1 MRRSKILRALQSPVW
16 AITDEAREELRA
28 MVDDD
33 EEMPMKPEEDDKPD
47 SVALIRLH
55 GPMVAR
61 GNWITRAFGL
71 RSYDDLAA
79 CVRAATEDASIKAI
93 VMDFDTGGGSC
104 AGLSEVGEA
113 VAKAASVKPT
123 VAVVSHAACSAG
135 YWLASQCSKI
145 VASDASLVGSI
156 GTVILHADLSKALS
170 REGVNLTFVTAGK
183 NKTEGSPYKPL
194 TPEGKAH
201 LQGMVD
207 SAYAQFVS
215 AVARGRGV
223 PEETV
228 RSAEWG
234 EGRVLMAE
242 NALAVGMIDEIGN
255 LSSVVD
261 GLLSGSMKVPLK
273 SLSTHAEAPILP
285 VSSSAQLDE
294 LVQVQSV
301 VSISEAV
308 EALANSE
315 NPLDNPDTRRAAA
328 EENTMNEEIKAAIE
342 GMKASL
348 SAVVDPLTAKIGAL
362 ETKLGEVQASA
373 DAATASAE
381 AATKALAD
389 ATAQAQA
396 ESLDVQLNAL
406 QEAGILTPADVDSER
421 ELLADAKPEK
431 VKARIDYL
439 SKKTPDFKALST
451 PFVVGKVGD
460 REATINAADFTIHGA
475 APDNEGLD
483 LVARATA
490 MAGGNSGEHYPAY
503 RKALDQLTGGA
514 LGEN

>member
-1 MRRSKILRALQSPVW
+1 
-16 AITDEAREELRA
+16 
-28 MVDDD
+28 
-33 EEMPMKPEEDDKPD
+33 
-47 SVALIRLH
+47 
-55 GPMVAR
+55 
-61 GNWITRAFGL
+61 
-71 RSYDDLAA
+71 
-79 CVRAATEDASIKAI
+79 
-93 VMDFDTGGGSC
+93 
-104 AGLSEVGEA
+104 
-113 VAKAASVKPT
+113 
-123 VAVVSHAACSAG
+123 
-135 YWLASQCSKI
+135 
-145 VASDASLVGSI
+145 
-156 GTVILHADLSKALS
+156 
-170 REGVNLTFVTAGK
+170 
-183 NKTEGSPYKPL
+183 
-194 TPEGKAH
+194 
-201 LQGMVD
+201 
-207 SAYAQFVS
+207 
-215 AVARGRGV
+215 
-223 PEETV
+223 
-228 RSAEWG
+228 
-234 EGRVLMAE
+234 
-242 NALAVGMIDEIGN
+242 
-255 LSSVVD
+255 
-261 GLLSGSMKVPLK
+261 
-273 SLSTHAEAPILP
+273 
-285 VSSSAQLDE
+285 
-294 LVQVQSV
+294 
-301 VSISEAV
+301 
-308 EALANSE
+308 
-315 NPLDNPDTRRAAA
+315 
-328 EENTMNEEIKAAIE
+328 MNEEIKAAIE